1 MTPWNRD
8 PMAIRT
14 NSDSFVPPKITT
26 KYTAVRNVRLARSYA
41 YCTSKTHQCTI
52 GVPSVYRRI
61 LGNVPGRTVER
72 TAAAVAAA
80 VVTDAINVEF
90 CETRIARDS
99 PLARYCTLQFGAVLS
114 RTPTPR
120 EGEFHG
126 HLSHGIIGKCA
137 SSREWPL
144 AHNVET
150 VHTNVGQ
157 AYMIREKERDT
168 GRKKNPK
175 GKRN

>member
-26 KYTAVRNVRLARSYA
+26 KYTAVRNVRLACSYA
-41 YCTSKTHQCTI
+41 CCTSKTHQCTA
-52 GVPSVYRRI
+52 GVPLVHRRI
-61 LGNVPGRTVER
+61 PGNVPGRTVER
-72 TAAAVAAA
+72 TAAATTAVGISRCYQCRILGRELLAICHWCDSARCNSAA
-80 VVTDAINVEF
+80 
-90 CETRIARDS
+90 
-99 PLARYCTLQFGAVLS
+99 LS
-114 RTPTPR
+114 ARTPAPR

-126 HLSHGIIGKCA
+126 HLSHGIIGKHA

-144 AHNVET
+144 AHNVGT

-157 AYMIREKERDT
+157 AL
-168 GRKKNPK
+168 
-175 GKRN
+175 